1 MKTFIDLKNTP
12 VFDAHCF
19 AYDDG
24 SLTEDML
31 TSQYAMIGPSPSYMS
46 EKERETRVA
55 ELALTTGA
63 LNKRINDLA
72 KYLGCEPNLTALVT
86 EREKRRNDNF
96 PEYVKGLI
104 DDISLKGMGVDTAL
118 FSLEDADN
126 FGKTFP
132 GFIKK
137 TFRLTTLVKDLL
149 NNSTSFENLI
159 SDYDDAMTDAVKNHG
174 CIAFKSIIAYRTGL
188 DIKTVSESDA
198 EASFNNR

>member
-1 MKTFIDLKNTP
+1 
-12 VFDAHCF
+12 
-19 AYDDG
+19 
-24 SLTEDML
+24 
-31 TSQYAMIGPSPSYMS
+31 MS

-132 GFIKK
+132 
-137 TFRLTTLVKDLL
+137 
-149 NNSTSFENLI
+149 
-159 SDYDDAMTDAVKNHG
+159 
-174 CIAFKSIIAYRTGL
+174 
-188 DIKTVSESDA
+188 
-198 EASFNNR
+198 